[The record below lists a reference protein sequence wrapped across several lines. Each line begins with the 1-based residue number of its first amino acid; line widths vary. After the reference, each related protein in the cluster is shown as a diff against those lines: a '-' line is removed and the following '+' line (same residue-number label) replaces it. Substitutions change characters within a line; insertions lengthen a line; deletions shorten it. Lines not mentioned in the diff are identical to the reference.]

1 MRGLEVA
8 VVRPPFLI
16 DFPRRAH
23 TRDEFGHEKSQPLI
37 CDWRHANMRLCVSP
51 QILYD
56 NDCFG
61 RSVKPAVNGQA
72 VILPPAVSGWKEL
85 FIVSNERKLTDKLA

>member
-1 MRGLEVA
+1 MLSGY
-8 VVRPPFLI
+8 

-23 TRDEFGHEKSQPLI
+23 MRDAFEHEKSQPVFLLTGS
-37 CDWRHANMRLCVSP
+37 HADMRLCVSP